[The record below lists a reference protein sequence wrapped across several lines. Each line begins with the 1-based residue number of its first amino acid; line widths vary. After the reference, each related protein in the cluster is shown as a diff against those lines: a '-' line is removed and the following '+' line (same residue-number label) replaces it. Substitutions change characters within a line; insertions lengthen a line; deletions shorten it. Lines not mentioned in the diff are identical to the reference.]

1 MLDTVERAK
10 CPLKKCPE
18 RNGLTQRALRK
29 RTEVTEKR
37 DGLVSKEWRKAGGS
51 SVEAASNVFLLG

>member
-29 RTEVTEKR
+29 RAEVTEKI
-37 DGLVSKEWRKAGGS
+37 GQVWQTGG
-51 SVEAASNVFLLG
+51 ARRLGE